1 MTDKENHIEVPV
13 LPDKKSWGMFK
24 IFKAI
29 ITAVIV
35 LIFGIMILGG
45 IFTPS
50 NPDKDVVKKYVN
62 ESFDYKKQ
70 MIDDIDSCKG
80 HSDFGKMDS
89 LAVKMRIYL
98 DTSKLNENEFKDKNN
113 YELIKKIQ
121 AQTYFTV
128 SAYHQYHKEVMFDNP
143 YGMNT
148 YNLIYREENVK
159 LDEYINTVTK
169 KNELVITEKKD
180 GK

>member
-24 IFKAI
+24 ILKAVV
-29 ITAVIV
+29 TTVIV
-35 LIFGIMILGG
+35 FIFGIMILGG
-45 IFTPS
+45 IFAPS

-80 HSDFGKMDS
+80 HNDFGKMDS
-89 LAVKMRIYL
+89 LAVKMRVYL

-128 SAYHQYHKEVMFDNP
+128 SAYHQYHKE
-143 YGMNT
+143 T
-148 YNLIYREENVK
+148 ERYNDRSYR
-159 LDEYINTVTK
+159 
-169 KNELVITEKKD
+169 KD
-180 GK
+180 CSYK